1 MKVCPNDLG
10 LELKKSIG
18 EVARLW
24 FHSPFRPN
32 ISPNVS
38 KGWSVLLQEWTADK
52 SLPILVRKLTE
63 DAPAGSVIIH
73 STGRALVPTD
83 NSPAS
88 WVFNLA
94 EQGFVPTLSDI
105 HEGFKSD
112 RIPVAM
118 AIKKKHKPVTKYF
131 CNLKTV
137 KSNPNNHGWKIAHI
151 ESVGLGQRGEIRE
164 MHIAD
169 LEAQF
174 IRFLNPSNMF
184 AVPKTWAGFSE
195 IDEVVTVFKAQMK
208 SPEDSIKIPSPG
220 AVAYAAPERS

>member
-10 LELKKSIG
+10 SELRNSIG

-24 FHSPFRPN
+24 FRSPFRPT
-32 ISPNVS
+32 ISADVLER
-38 KGWSVLLQEWTADK
+38 WSVLLQEWVADK
-52 SLPILVRKLTE
+52 SLPILIRKLTE
-63 DAPAGSVIIH
+63 DAPAGSVIVH

-94 EQGFVPTLSDI
+94 EKESVPTLSEI
-105 HEGFKSD
+105 QQGFKSD
-112 RIPVAM
+112 QIPVAM
-118 AIKKKHKPVTKYF
+118 AIKRKHKPITKYF

-137 KSNPNNHGWKIAHI
+137 KDNPNSRGWKIAHI
-151 ESVGLGQRGEIRE
+151 ESVGLGQRGEIQE

-195 IDEVVTVFKAQMK
+195 IDEVVTVFKSNGK
-208 SPEDSIKIPSPG
+208 RVIL
-220 AVAYAAPERS
+220 

>member
-10 LELKKSIG
+10 SELRNSIG
-18 EVARLW
+18 EVAKLW
-24 FHSPFRPN
+24 FHSPFRPT
-32 ISPNVS
+32 ISSNVL
-38 KGWSVLLQEWTADK
+38 KDWSVLLQQWVADK
-52 SLPILVRKLTE
+52 SLPIFVRKLTE
-63 DAPAGSVIIH
+63 NAPAGSFIIH
-73 STGRALVPTD
+73 STGRPLVPTD

-94 EQGFVPTLSDI
+94 EKESVPTLSDI
-105 HEGFKSD
+105 HQGFMSD
-112 RIPVAM
+112 RIPVAL
-118 AIKKKHKPVTKYF
+118 AIKKKHKPITKYF

-137 KSNPNNHGWKIAHI
+137 KDNPNDRGWKIAHI
-151 ESVGLGQRGEIRE
+151 ESVGLGQRGEIRD

-195 IDEVVTVFKAQMK
+195 IDEVVTTFKSHRK
-208 SPEDSIKIPSPG
+208 
-220 AVAYAAPERS
+220 